1 MEKAKKDM
9 RTDPFTT
16 PSRRTKLSYYF
27 DNLVSTIFYVMGIYL
42 MLMDLYQELFTA
54 NNTDFLGT
62 ALMALVLLLGGLL
75 FRWSA
80 YADLKAINRYQQYLK
95 QQSIDQQQELRR
107 ETWLKAAEQGKT
119 ELEQKLNHKEWTNMT
134 TVILAEKPSQ
144 ARSYVQAFQKS
155 TKKQGYYTVSDPVL
169 PANTLV
175 TYGLGHLVELATP
188 DQYDSKYKKWALS
201 NLPIF
206 PEKYKFIVGADKKK
220 QFNIVKNLLNE
231 ADTIVVATDSD
242 REGENIAWS
251 IMNQAHMNLKTKTIK
266 RLWIN
271 SLEKDAILK
280 GFKNLQDGRKFYDRF
295 KEAQTRQISDW
306 LVGMNASPLYTLL
319 LNKAGIRGVYS
330 IGRVQTPTLYMV
342 YQRDQ
347 TIKNF
352 KPEPYFEINA
362 EILIHDQKFVAK
374 LEPYQRFKDEKGLI
388 TFMEAKSVQK
398 GQQGGLIKDVQKQA
412 KKSASPRLFS
422 LSSLQSTINK
432 KFHASAN
439 QTLQAVQSLY
449 EAKLLTYPRTDS
461 NYITEEEFNYLLP
474 NLNQYLNLV
483 SKEVSLNQIEPNKR
497 YVNGKKVQEHHAII
511 MTKTVPTKEQLEQL
525 PKLQQQ
531 IYDIVL
537 RTTLAMFA
545 ESFEYEETTII
556 TGVGQA
562 DFKATGKV
570 PFKAGWKAL
579 FQDKAEKSSQD
590 EDNQTLPEVNK
601 REAVQANLVT
611 PQKETTPPKPF
622 TEGTLITAMKTA
634 GKTLDDEEAQS
645 ILQDVEGIGT
655 EATRANILETLKK
668 RGYLVTEKN
677 KLRVS
682 EAGITL
688 CKAVELEPLLTSPEM
703 TAKWEKAL
711 QQISTEERTPAN
723 FLSQIRKFVT
733 KLIAEVPTQL
743 AGNAAIKQQI
753 DHQQQAQKSAEV
765 FLETPQ
771 ATVLNKPKFYIVK
784 PKQGED
790 FTLPKKW
797 SSKALGK
804 TAIKALVTKGETSKL
819 KGFKSKKGKSFD
831 AKLKLDGHK
840 LSFDFD

>member
-1 MEKAKKDM
+1 MK
-9 RTDPFTT
+9 
-16 PSRRTKLSYYF
+16 
-27 DNLVSTIFYVMGIYL
+27 
-42 MLMDLYQELFTA
+42 
-54 NNTDFLGT
+54 
-62 ALMALVLLLGGLL
+62 
-75 FRWSA
+75 
-80 YADLKAINRYQQYLK
+80 
-95 QQSIDQQQELRR
+95 
-107 ETWLKAAEQGKT
+107 
-119 ELEQKLNHKEWTNMT
+119 

-144 ARSYVQAFQKS
+144 ARSYVEAFKNG
-155 TKKQGYYTVSDPVL
+155 TKKQGYYAVSDPVL
-169 PANTLV
+169 PNSTVV
-175 TYGLGHLVELATP
+175 TYGFGHLVELATP
-188 DQYDSKYKKWALS
+188 DKYNPEYKKWTLS

-206 PEKYKFIVGADKKK
+206 PDNYKFIVPNDKKA
-220 QFNIVKNLLNE
+220 QFKVVKDLLKE
-231 ADTIVVATDSD
+231 ADEIIVATDSD

-251 IMNQAHMNLKTKTIK
+251 IMNQANINLKRKTIK

-271 SLEKDAILK
+271 SLEKEAILN
-280 GFKNLQDGRKFYDRF
+280 GFKNLKDGWQFYDRF

-319 LNKAGIRGVYS
+319 LNKAGIQGVYS

-342 YQRDQ
+342 YQRDR

-352 KPEPYFEINA
+352 KPEPYFELNA
-362 EILIHDQKFVAK
+362 EILAHDQKFVAK
-374 LEPYQRFKDEKGLI
+374 LDPYQRFKDEKGLI
-388 TFMEAKSVQK
+388 TFMEAKNVQK
-398 GQQGGLIKDVQKQA
+398 GQQDGLIKDVQKQA

-432 KFHASAN
+432 KFHASAS

-483 SKEVSLNQIEPNKR
+483 SKEVSLNQTEPNKR

-531 IYDIVL
+531 IYNIVL

-545 ESFEYEETTII
+545 DPYEYEETTII
-556 TGVGQA
+556 TQIGDA

-570 PFKAGWKAL
+570 PTKQGWKAL

-590 EDNQTLPEVNK
+590 EDNQTLPEVN
-601 REAVQANLVT
+601 RGEAVQANLVT

-645 ILQDVEGIGT
+645 ILKDVEGIGT
-655 EATRANILETLKK
+655 EATRANVLETLKK
-668 RGYLVTEKN
+668 RNYLTTTKNQLHVTPQ
-677 KLRVS
+677 
-682 EAGITL
+682 GITL

-703 TAKWEKAL
+703 TAQWEKAL
-711 QQISTEERTPAN
+711 KQISTKQWTQEKFLAN
-723 FLSQIRKFVT
+723 IKKFVQ
-733 KLIAEVPTQL
+733 KLIDEVPEQFNSSESLKTQVTS
-743 AGNAAIKQQI
+743 QRE
-753 DHQQQAQKSAEV
+753 AEAKAKEKAELGSCPSCKTGMIV
-765 FLETPQ
+765 D
-771 ATVLNKPKFYIVK
+771 KGKFYGCTNYK
-784 PKQGED
+784 SEKCS

-797 SSKALGK
+797 ASKTLGK
-804 TAIKALVTKGETSKL
+804 TAIKALITKGKTNSL
-819 KGFKSKKGKSFD
+819 KGFKKKNGDTFE
-831 AKLKLDGHK
+831 AKLKLENNK
-840 LSFDFD
+840 LSFDFS